1 MLRVPRFHLDRLPAA
16 FFHSQGE
23 AIWRDLEGS
32 FLDLRRG
39 CVSAQ
44 DLCERV
50 FADVLRANGKPLW
63 RGVPG
68 PAREVLDFW
77 RANPEILIFSED
89 VFDPWEVVR
98 LQCDGRRCV
107 TLFTDLHSW
116 LNPASREKDPIAFL
130 IHDLVH
136 AQRFFLGP
144 IPLEKQIEAS
154 RAILRARGAGL
165 LAGLELDERIGLDY
179 VISDMNT
186 HPAHQAQGLAAL
198 ELRRRK
204 RARGV
209 SRLGEI
215 DERDFTGWKGALS
228 ECFGELT

>member
-1 MLRVPRFHLDRLPAA
+1 MLRASRFHLDRLPPS
-16 FFHSQGE
+16 FFQLNGE
-23 AIWRDLEGS
+23 MLWRTLEPR

-39 CVSAQ
+39 SITAP

-50 FADVLRANGKPLW
+50 FADVLRKNEKPLW

-68 PAREVLDFW
+68 PAREALSFW
-77 RANPEILIFSED
+77 RANPERLTFSED
-89 VFDPWEVVR
+89 VFDPWDVVR

-107 TLFTDLHSW
+107 TVFTDRQSW
-116 LNPASREKDPIAFL
+116 VEPATREKDPVAFL

-144 IPLEKQIEAS
+144 IPLSQQIEAS
-154 RAILRARGAGL
+154 RAILRARSDGL
-165 LAGLELDERIGLDY
+165 LAGLETDERAGLDY

-186 HPAHQAQGLAAL
+186 HPAHQVQGLAAL

-204 RARGV
+204 RERGV
-209 SRLGEI
+209 ARLTSE
-215 DERDFTGWKGALS
+215 DEREFTHWKAEIS
-228 ECFGELT
+228 AYFR